1 MLMIK
6 AIRKTLL
13 IIVSFMILLTGC
25 NSFDSQAVREKHA
38 KDYQRN
44 LIAKIN
50 SILSNKTAFD
60 LNDCIQIA
68 MENNLQTRA
77 AKIQQQIAKLER
89 KIAFSSFLPV
99 VNLDYEYTK
108 WNKQPKVK
116 TATSTMAMHDQAI
129 KEITWQIQLSVF
141 DPSTWFLYAM
151 HKRGEEVAELVTKY
165 TAQMT
170 ILEVTVNYYH
180 CLALRQAQLALQSQL
195 NAANELEK
203 EIGELFQEGLV
214 TQWQYQQAQV
224 ITLARKTELD
234 RTEYALK
241 QANGDL
247 LVSMG
252 ISPLAK
258 ISLNTEQ
265 PLKEPNES
273 LEDLVYKA
281 LIENPQ
287 LHIADRQ
294 IAIEEE
300 KVKVALA
307 AFLPRLTIFANR
319 TNTSD
324 SFQLYSDLWTY
335 GLSGT
340 LAVFN
345 GFANINEYKAAKER
359 KKAAFVEREEQTLT
373 LMLEVFKAYLNLQ
386 NAKDQALLA
395 QKSFDAASRHFD
407 EVNEKWKEG
416 LVQSSEMLSVL
427 AEKDNAQTELM
438 VSNFNLQVS
447 IATLQNAMGIT
458 EIPNKK
464 NYL

>member
-1 MLMIK
+1 MFK

-13 IIVSFMILLTGC
+13 IVVSSAIFLTGC
-25 NSFDSQAVREKHA
+25 SSFNGRTVREKHA
-38 KDYQRN
+38 KDYQRDLAAETN
-44 LIAKIN
+44 DV
-50 SILSNKTAFD
+50 LSKKAVFD

-68 MENNLQTRA
+68 LENNLQIKTS
-77 AKIQQQIAKLER
+77 KIQRQLAKLER
-89 KIAFSSFLPV
+89 KIAFSSFLPT

-108 WNKQPKVK
+108 WNKQPKIK

-180 CLALRQAQLALQSQL
+180 CLALQQAIPALQSQL

-234 RTEYALK
+234 RTEYAIK

-252 ISPLAK
+252 ISPLAD
-258 ISLNTEQ
+258 ITLNTEQ
-265 PLKEPNES
+265 LLKEPNES

-294 IAIEEE
+294 VAIEEE

-307 AFLPRLTIFANR
+307 AFLPKLTVFANR

-359 KKAAFVEREEQTLT
+359 KKAAFIEREQQTLV
-373 LMLEVFKAYLNLQ
+373 LMLEVLKAYLNLE
-386 NAKDQALLA
+386 NAKNETLLT
-395 QKSFDAASRHFD
+395 QKSFDTASKHFD

-416 LVQSSEMLSVL
+416 LVQSSEMLTVL
-427 AEKDNAQTELM
+427 SEKDNAQMELM

-447 IATLQNAMGIT
+447 IATLQNVMGTT
-458 EIPNKK
+458 EVPNKGK
-464 NYL
+464 